1 MNSIKYFM
9 FFFCLF
15 WWISDYIRTFT
26 WDKRLETFVKSSGI
40 LGGQGK
46 MPTVVSPELYRARF
60 CDAMHRYF
68 LGVPDQW
75 TGLGVDHSI
84 KVTASRT
91 SRTLFSFLFF
101 FTLKTPRWNRAI
113 LFMTRMSVGFR
124 SFLFWPFHGFFLF
137 SGRALQKTLDD
148 NPRRFRPECGSEHP
162 SE

>member
-101 FTLKTPRWNRAI
+101 FYIEDSSMESRHSLYDKNVGRLPLIPFLAI
-113 LFMTRMSVGFR
+113 PWFSFFVFR
-124 SFLFWPFHGFFLF
+124 
-137 SGRALQKTLDD
+137 Q
-148 NPRRFRPECGSEHP
+148 GSAEDA
-162 SE
+162 